1 MSYTC
6 ITRGSSRLVK
16 TIFLKANTTQ
26 ECRVELSKDV
36 ENKSNESLCV
46 YIREGVRCDVRR
58 TIWRK
63 EDKKSRNSL
72 LKRFIFASSHTFVGN
87 HNSSTRTNWNK
98 KLDGWRIS
106 HFSQKSIRYF
116 YCSSITDNWQSFRV
130 FYMNFLIVNVFS
142 Q

>member
-1 MSYTC
+1 MLPSSVRSRKLLGYAFICHIHC

-72 LKRFIFASSHTFVGN
+72 LKRFIFDSSYIFVGN

-106 HFSQKSIRYF
+106 HRRAYDISIVQA
-116 YCSSITDNWQSFRV
+116 S
-130 FYMNFLIVNVFS
+130 LIID
-142 Q
+142 